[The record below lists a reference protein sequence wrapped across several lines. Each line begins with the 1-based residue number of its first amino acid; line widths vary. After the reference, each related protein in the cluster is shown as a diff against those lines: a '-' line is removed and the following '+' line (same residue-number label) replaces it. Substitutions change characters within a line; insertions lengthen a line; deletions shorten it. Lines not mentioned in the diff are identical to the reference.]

1 MKRLGSLRL
10 LSLTIVGLLLA
21 ATAANA
27 DPLSLTFTPAAS
39 QSGEDGETLTFDVTA
54 INNSLT
60 DVVNFN
66 SDSLNINPVG
76 NDLAP
81 NDEFFANAPFFLN
94 PGDSSEY
101 EAFTV
106 FIPDGTPAGL
116 YTGSYV
122 ILGGPTDSDFDE
134 VGSAD
139 FDIQVTPEPSSL
151 LLLLT
156 GMAGLAGTLRR
167 RMAR

>member
-1 MKRLGSLRL
+1 MKRLGSLPL
-10 LSLTIVGLLLA
+10 LSLTIVSLLLA

-27 DPLSLTFTPAAS
+27 DPLSLTFTQAS
-39 QSGEDGETLTFDVTA
+39 QSGVGGETLTFDVTA
-54 INNSLT
+54 IDNSLT
-60 DVVNFN
+60 EVVNFN
-66 SDSLNINPVG
+66 SDNLNISPIG
-76 NDLAP
+76 NDLVT
-81 NDEFFANAPFFLN
+81 NDEFLANAPFFLN

-106 FIPDGTPAGL
+106 FIPIGTPEGL
-116 YTGSYV
+116 YTGSYE
-122 ILGGPTDSDFDE
+122 IEGGPTDSDLDE
-134 VGSAD
+134 VGIAG

-167 RMAR
+167 RLVR

>member
-1 MKRLGSLRL
+1 MKRLGSLPV

-27 DPLSLTFTPAAS
+27 DPLSITFT
-39 QSGEDGETLTFDVTA
+39 QGLQIGVGGDTLTFDVTA
-54 INNSLT
+54 INNSAT
-60 DVVNFN
+60 EVVNFN
-66 SDSLNINPVG
+66 SDNLNISPVG
-76 NDLAP
+76 NDLAT
-81 NDEFFANAPFFLN
+81 NDEFFANSPLFLN

-116 YTGSYV
+116 YTGSYE
-122 ILGGPTDSDFDE
+122 IEGGPTGLDLDE
-134 VGSAD
+134 VGIAG

-167 RMAR
+167 RLIR